1 MPQAQRDATESVS
14 GSAVMATDASMSI
27 GAVCEKLRADF
38 PGLSV
43 AWVRFLEAERL
54 VVPERTPS
62 GSRKFRP
69 TDVERLVGVLRM
81 RRDHFLPLASIR
93 DYFEALDRG
102 ERPALPSAAVS
113 PWAAAPTSGA
123 AARGSSQC
131 TRMDRQS
138 LVASLGISA
147 ECLAEW
153 EEYGLLA
160 PHADSAGAYGPEEF
174 AVARLAAELERYGLR
189 SRHLRSVKTA
199 AERETDLV
207 RQITAPLRR
216 NGNERTRER
225 AEELAERLGG
235 LSVQLYAA
243 FVWSALSATRTVGRY
258 TDAHTERVPDYPNR
272 PGSA

>member
-1 MPQAQRDATESVS
+1 MRQAQRDAAEAA
-14 GSAVMATDASMSI
+14 GGPAAAATDASMSI
-27 GAVCEKLRADF
+27 GAVCEVLRADF

-43 AWVRFLEAERL
+43 AWIRFLEAERL
-54 VVPERTPS
+54 VVPERTP
-62 GSRKFRP
+62 GGGRKFRP

-102 ERPALPSAAVS
+102 ERPALPSAGTS
-113 PWAAAPTSGA
+113 LQAAASHPGEA
-123 AARGSSQC
+123 APAGSRGV
-131 TRMDRQS
+131 RVDRRS
-138 LVASLGISA
+138 LLDCLGVSA

-153 EEYGLLA
+153 EEYGILA
-160 PHADSAGAYGPEEF
+160 TDEDCGATYGAEEVT
-174 AVARLAAELERYGLR
+174 VARLAAELARYGLQP
-189 SRHLRSVKTA
+189 RHLRSVKNA

-235 LSVQLYAA
+235 LSVRLYAA
-243 FVWSALSATRTVGRY
+243 FVWSELAATRGVGRY
-258 TDAHTERVPDYPNR
+258 TDAHTERVPDYPNG